1 MTRKIFADLARH
13 TAPALRNV
21 VALVAEGRRDAPVSP
36 EGFGARELV
45 CHMAD
50 NEQIVLDW
58 IRLSIAEPGAVID
71 VPDAMEL
78 ARKNGY
84 LSKDVEDELRRFE
97 RLREDVCAFIENL
110 DDEAL
115 DRHISCP
122 FRGAVTV
129 HDQCVFLLGHDVY
142 HLDLLSRAA
151 LEGQAPVQA

>member
-13 TAPALRNV
+13 TAPAVRNLI
-21 VALVAEGRRDAPVSP
+21 ALVPEERRDVPVSP

-50 NEQIVLDW
+50 NEQIVLDG
-58 IRLSIAEPGAVID
+58 IRLSVAEPGAVID
-71 VPDAMEL
+71 VPDALEL
-78 ARKNGY
+78 AKRNGY
-84 LSKDVEDELRRFE
+84 LTQDADAAVDRFE
-97 RLREDVCAFIENL
+97 GLRAEVCAFIEGL
-110 DDEAL
+110 DDTAL

-151 LEGQAPVQA
+151 SGRQTPVQA